1 MSCRTISGTGIL
13 GQRANKVS
21 DDVYGAKTLGSYLN
35 RAAFAFPAPR
45 TLGGHPQEQY

>member
-13 GQRANKVS
+13 GQRANQVS

-35 RAAFAFPAPR
+35 PGSVRAPGTRDAGR
-45 TLGGHPQEQY
+45 SPQEQY